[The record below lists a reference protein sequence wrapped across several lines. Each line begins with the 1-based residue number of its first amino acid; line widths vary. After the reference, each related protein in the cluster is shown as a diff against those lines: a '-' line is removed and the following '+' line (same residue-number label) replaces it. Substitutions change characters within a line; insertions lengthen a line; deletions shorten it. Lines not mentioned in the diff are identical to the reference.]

1 MSLNNV
7 VWSTNNGCTEPRA
20 HILVAGALHVPN
32 HVPKLNQSTVISF
45 NKKDIMMP
53 YMV

>member
-20 HILVAGALHVPN
+20 HILVVGALNVLN
-32 HVPKLNQSTVISF
+32 HVPKLNQSTEISF
-45 NKKDIMMP
+45 NKKTL
-53 YMV
+53 